1 MRPRPKKIYD
11 ETDETKEESD
21 VVAVLFFCPGNGQI
35 VFRQFEYFFDD
46 KYFLQYIL
54 QNLFF

>member
-1 MRPRPKKIYD
+1 MKILYHLLNRSDD

-21 VVAVLFFCPGNGQI
+21 VVAVL
-35 VFRQFEYFFDD
+35 DD
-46 KYFLQYIL
+46 THFLQYVL